1 MGYIPP
7 ESISSEKALKLLR
20 YMNTSLS
27 IRLNVH
33 EDLPRPMQKWRVESG
48 RATFIVDEEFEL
60 DLISFVEDTSDQWHF
75 IDLRLL
81 FSPAPS
87 ITVGSYTQLHLK
99 DLVNEILRANGV
111 NGLDECFKWLHNFI
125 LTHKINVLRSQAH
138 ELVRAGW
145 TGSLKIESVHRGLV
159 IQYWIDKPGK
169 KNWIEIGLNSN
180 KPKNGKASWRGP
192 PVSSLAVRW
201 FRQGVLMK
209 DADLHFDWKN
219 LSVERILKHVIAR
232 HIAHL
237 LRTTHQTLNPAITTK
252 VTFSESEPSECV
264 VEASMGSANM
274 TTLSVEPVT
283 GNYIL
288 QPITSQSSAAEN
300 ALNRPQ
306 EASNTGSIMTRLL
319 ARSVVERVKKI
330 AQQIGW
336 RSITRQSL
344 RLDTVKEAVKQDVS
358 EFVLFWPR
366 AWTSTWALAA
376 IVDASGESWWIF
388 ELGSKGSA
396 VESARRIAIEGPEG
410 QAPPVNRTTL
420 TGIGRIAVHTL
431 AYHVTARTLDRQGK
445 AYSLGNEFAQCRHNS
460 ASRGVVRGWVLHLKT
475 GDLLASK
482 PGEPH
487 WLEPA
492 MRVMCQGLRSD
503 SRDVWHIASGTML
516 PDAAAEMR
524 RLMSASP
531 QKNFSF
537 SEGGNF
543 HILLST
549 PFGEEV
555 VTELKARLRDLDRL
569 RSFATILEKR
579 RMPLKSSSLQQVQFQ
594 YSQHLT
600 ATVNFDEGDNV
611 KVHFGNKN
619 PHKRIESFLADMV
632 NEKIGS
638 TERLPLDGN
647 SALDK
652 FCTTLLLTRPLLS
665 TLEAIAIQQ
674 PGNYKNPAIH
684 PHAVGTYRITYANPI
699 CSFDIRL
706 RPKEDKALWVIEDNE
721 SKSPDFRP
729 KDERTSSFRRPE
741 TLKAALQKLY
751 KESGERWYGVR
762 TGIVAD
768 IDGIPEALKRLH
780 ESVLSCYVEDSVKQE
795 LGNSGPPTAT
805 GAPTGQSNNN
815 KGPVPKLSG
824 GSAPNGMSAPNGKML
839 PGKANG
845 AGSKPATGVKRE
857 VITID

>member
-7 ESISSEKALKLLR
+7 ETISSEKALKLLR
-20 YMNTSLS
+20 HMNTSLS

-33 EDLPRPMQKWRVESG
+33 ENLPRSMQKWRVESG

-60 DLISFVEDTSDQWHF
+60 DLISFVEDASEQWHF

-87 ITVGSYTQLHLK
+87 IAVGSYFQLRLK
-99 DLVNEILRANGV
+99 GQVDDILWKNGQ
-111 NGLDECFKWLHNFI
+111 NGLSECFNWMHNFI
-125 LTHKINVLRSQAH
+125 LTHKINVLRSQAY

-145 TGSLKIESVHRGLV
+145 TGSLKIEPVHRGLV
-159 IQYWIDKPGK
+159 VQYWIDKPGK
-169 KNWIEIGLNSN
+169 KNWIEIGINSN
-180 KPKNGKASWRGP
+180 KPKNGRVSWRGP

-201 FRQGVLMK
+201 FRQGVQVK

-219 LSVERILKHVIAR
+219 LSLERTLEHVIAR
-232 HIAHL
+232 HIAYL

-252 VTFSESEPSECV
+252 ATISETEPSECTL
-264 VEASMGSANM
+264 EASMGSGDM

-283 GNYIL
+283 GNYVL
-288 QPITSQSSAAEN
+288 QPITSQSSSAES

-306 EASNTGSIMTRLL
+306 EASNTGSILTRLL
-319 ARSVVERVKKI
+319 ARLVIERIKNI

-336 RSITRQSL
+336 RSTTRQSL
-344 RLDTVKEAVKQDVS
+344 RLNVVKEAVKLDVS
-358 EFVLFWPR
+358 EYVLFWPR
-366 AWTSTWALAA
+366 AWTPTWALAA

-388 ELGSKGSA
+388 ELGSKGST

-410 QAPPVNRTTL
+410 QVPPINRTTMA
-420 TGIGRIAVHTL
+420 GIGRIAVHTL
-431 AYHVTARTLDRQGK
+431 AYHVTARALDKQGK
-445 AYSLGNEFAQCRHNS
+445 AYSLGDEFAQCRHNS
-460 ASRGVVRGWVLHLKT
+460 ASQGIVRGWVLHLKT
-475 GDLLASK
+475 ADLLASK
-482 PGEPH
+482 SGEPA

-503 SRDVWHIASGTML
+503 SRNIWHIASGTML
-516 PDAAAEMR
+516 PDAAADMR
-524 RLMSASP
+524 RLMAASP

-569 RSFATILEKR
+569 RSFAKILEKR
-579 RMPLKSSSLQQVQFQ
+579 RMPLVSSSLQQVQFQ
-594 YSQHLT
+594 YGQHFT
-600 ATVNFDEGDNV
+600 ATVKFGEGKNV
-611 KVHFGNKN
+611 KVHFGNNN
-619 PHKRIESFLADMV
+619 PHKRIESFLANMI
-632 NEKIGS
+632 NEKIIAI
-638 TERLPLDGN
+638 EHLPLDG
-647 SALDK
+647 SPGLDR

-665 TLEAIAIQQ
+665 TLDAIAIQQ
-674 PGNYKNPAIH
+674 TGNYKNPAIH
-684 PHAVGTYRITYANPI
+684 PHSIGTYRIAYANPV
-699 CSFDIRL
+699 CSFDICL

-729 KDERTSSFRRPE
+729 KDERTTNFRRPD

-762 TGIVAD
+762 TGIIAD
-768 IDGIPEALKRLH
+768 IDGIPGALRKLH
-780 ESVLSCYVEDSVKQE
+780 ETVLSCYVEGGFKQE
-795 LGNSGPPTAT
+795 PSNGGSLAAPA
-805 GAPTGQSNNN
+805 GAPPRQPNT
-815 KGPVPKLSG
+815 KGLGPKPNG
-824 GSAPNGMSAPNGKML
+824 GSAPNGKMPPGKMN
-839 PGKANG
+839 A
-845 AGSKPATGVKRE
+845 AGGKPAAGVKRE
-857 VITID
+857 IITID